1 MDGQW
6 ESVVGI
12 AAIPAALPVLVEH
25 LKRATTAPARSIWP
39 LVTDLSA
46 VAWVLGLWAAGLL
59 GADEVRP
66 ALPTVVLLGLVAGVA
81 ASLGYDGWRRLRD
94 PRISG
99 DEGVPAGG

>member
-12 AAIPAALPVLVEH
+12 AAVPAALPVLVEH
-25 LKRATTAPARSIWP
+25 LKRAVAPDDRSVWP
-39 LVTDLSA
+39 LVTDLA
-46 VAWVLGLWAAGLL
+46 AIAWVLGLWAAGLL
-59 GADEVRP
+59 GDDGARP

-81 ASLGYDGWRRLRD
+81 TSLGYDGWRRLRD
-94 PRISG
+94 RL

>member
-12 AAIPAALPVLVEH
+12 AAVPAALPVLVEH
-25 LKRATTAPARSIWP
+25 LKRAVAPDDRSVWP
-39 LVTDLSA
+39 LVTDLA
-46 VAWVLGLWAAGLL
+46 AIAWVLGLWAAGLL
-59 GADEVRP
+59 GADEARP

-81 ASLGYDGWRRLRD
+81 TSLGYDGWRRLLDRL
-94 PRISG
+94 